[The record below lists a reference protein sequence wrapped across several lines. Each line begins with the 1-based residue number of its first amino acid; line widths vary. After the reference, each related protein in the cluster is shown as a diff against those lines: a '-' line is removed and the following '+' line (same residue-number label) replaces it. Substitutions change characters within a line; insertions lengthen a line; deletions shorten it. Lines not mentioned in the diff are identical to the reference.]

1 MRPYRLEWEV
11 HGKEVKRV
19 SREQI
24 LKLTALTSAA
34 G

>member
-1 MRPYRLEWEV
+1 LKQA
-11 HGKEVKRV
+11 KEVKRV